1 MAPMAAGFSIGF
13 AVAIVVLGA
22 SFAAGATGKLSGR
35 LAYAVAALTGLAAMA
50 AWIVFAFDPE
60 LALAVAAAGLTVCA
74 LAELGAYALSRL
86 VRRGRALDA
95 DFARAERRLTDL
107 IDNESR
113 ERALEL
119 ERTLARARADSASQL
134 ADEERRIAEERRRMI
149 VEREGSARDELAGA
163 LAAAQQQV
171 ERRFAEWAR
180 DLDRIQDRLAKQI
193 GRVGEQQRELIAKVE
208 SRLQADAD
216 RIAAESEEQRA
227 ALARL
232 REELGRS
239 IQEMGQAATAELESQ
254 AADRRRALH
263 EVADRLRRRE
273 QALAEQIAREETD
286 AVARITQGF
295 ADVERRQLE
304 QLERVVERATSGYAD
319 QAAQQFADAIKG
331 AREDAARRLAREL
344 ERAVAAFEREA
355 TGVLSERLA
364 NISDTG
370 AARLEKRLNGIAA
383 GLERQRDEAL
393 AGIERGLADLEGD
406 IRRRLE
412 LLLSDVD
419 TERAVVEARLQE
431 LARRIDDA
439 YARTS

>member
-1 MAPMAAGFSIGF
+1 MAATGFSIGF
-13 AVAIVVLGA
+13 AAAIVVLGT
-22 SFAAGATGKLSGR
+22 SFAAGATGRLSGR
-35 LAYAVAALTGLAAMA
+35 VAYTLAALVGLGGVA
-50 AWIVFAFDPE
+50 AWITLALEPE

-74 LAELGAYALSRL
+74 LAELGAYALARL
-86 VRRGRALDA
+86 VRRGDALDA
-95 DFARAERRLTDL
+95 DFELAERRLSEL
-107 IDNESR
+107 IDKASR
-113 ERALEL
+113 ERAAEL

-134 ADEERRIAEERRRMI
+134 AEEERRIAEDHRRLI
-149 VEREGSARDELAGA
+149 VDREGAARDELAA
-163 LAAAQQQV
+163 TLATAQQQV

-180 DLDRIQDRLAKQI
+180 DLDRIQDRLAQQI
-193 GRVGEQQRELIAKVE
+193 ARVGEQERDLIAKVE
-208 SRLQADAD
+208 SRLHADAD
-216 RIAAESEEQRA
+216 RIAAESDEQRA

-239 IQEMGQAATAELESQ
+239 IEEMGQAATAELESQ

-331 AREDAARRLAREL
+331 AREEAARRLAREL

-355 TGVLSERLA
+355 SGVLSERLA

-370 AARLEKRLNGIAA
+370 AARLEKRMSGIAA

-393 AGIERGLADLEGD
+393 ASIERGLADVESDL
-406 IRRRLE
+406 RRRLE
-412 LLLSDVD
+412 LLVADVD
-419 TERAVVEARLQE
+419 AERTVMEARLHE
-431 LARRIDDA
+431 LTRRIDETF
-439 YARTS
+439 ARTR

>member
-1 MAPMAAGFSIGF
+1 MAATGFSIGF
-13 AVAIVVLGA
+13 AAAIVVLGA
-22 SFAAGATGKLSGR
+22 SFAAGATGRLSGR
-35 LAYAVAALTGLAAMA
+35 VAYALAALVGLGAVAAWITLALE
-50 AWIVFAFDPE
+50 PE

-74 LAELGAYALSRL
+74 LAELGAYALARL
-86 VRRGRALDA
+86 VRRGDALDA
-95 DFARAERRLTDL
+95 DFELAERRLSEL
-107 IDNESR
+107 IDKASR
-113 ERALEL
+113 ERAAEL

-134 ADEERRIAEERRRMI
+134 AEEERRIAEDHRRLI
-149 VEREGSARDELAGA
+149 VDREGAARDELAA
-163 LAAAQQQV
+163 TLATAQQQV

-180 DLDRIQDRLAKQI
+180 DLDRIQDRLAQQI
-193 GRVGEQQRELIAKVE
+193 ARVGEQERDLIAKVE
-208 SRLQADAD
+208 SRLHADAD
-216 RIAAESEEQRA
+216 RIAAESDEQRA

-239 IQEMGQAATAELESQ
+239 IEEMGQAATAELESQ

-331 AREDAARRLAREL
+331 AREEAARRLAREL

-355 TGVLSERLA
+355 SGVLSERLA

-370 AARLEKRLNGIAA
+370 AARLEKRMSGIAA

-393 AGIERGLADLEGD
+393 ASIVRGLADVESDL
-406 IRRRLE
+406 RRRLE
-412 LLLSDVD
+412 LLVADMD
-419 TERAVVEARLQE
+419 AERTVVEARLHE
-431 LARRIDDA
+431 LTRRIDETF
-439 YARTS
+439 ARTR